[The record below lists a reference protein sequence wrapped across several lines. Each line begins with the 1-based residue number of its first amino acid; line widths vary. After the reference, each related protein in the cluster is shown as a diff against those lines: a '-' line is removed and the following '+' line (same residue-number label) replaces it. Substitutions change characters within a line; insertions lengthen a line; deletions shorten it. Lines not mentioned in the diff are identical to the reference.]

1 MPSSSGSPEPPVSAR
16 SETLEGID
24 PEQRAWLASYLDV
37 FAKKYAHELAE
48 KIQAAMAEVRA
59 ADWGKSSRSKRPY
72 LQGMEAAKKALLK
85 EVIK

>member
-37 FAKKYAHELAE
+37 FAKKYARELAE
-48 KIQAAMAEVRA
+48 KLRDRHSGTCGCGCDCAGFI
-59 ADWGKSSRSKRPY
+59 DP
-72 LQGMEAAKKALLK
+72 
-85 EVIK
+85 EVIE